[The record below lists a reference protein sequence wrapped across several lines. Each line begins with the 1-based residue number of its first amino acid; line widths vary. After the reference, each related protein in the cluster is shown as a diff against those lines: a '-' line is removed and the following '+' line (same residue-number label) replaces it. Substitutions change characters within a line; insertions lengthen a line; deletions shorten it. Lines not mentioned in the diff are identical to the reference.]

1 MGYRYD
7 IAIRSTHKYAVR
19 ASGDVTRVID
29 LPDGGLALL
38 VIDGQGSGPAAR
50 LVARDVAGRL
60 TALLEAGAS
69 SEVAALAANQA
80 LASHRAGQ
88 VSVSF
93 DIVRAGSDGSF
104 DVARFSTNHCYR
116 FDGAE
121 WCLLGG
127 PAGPAGRSTSSTPD
141 LHRCSASEAEMIL
154 VATDGIGNAGSVL
167 VDALENVRDL
177 REPGD
182 LATTVFAAA
191 LAWYN
196 ARPKDDLTL
205 AILTRREIQAD
216 QRFESFD
223 FSRDVR

>member
-19 ASGDVTRVID
+19 ASGDVARVID

-50 LVARDVAGRL
+50 LVARDVADRL
-60 TALLEAGAS
+60 TALLGAGTS
-69 SEVAALAANQA
+69 VEVAALAANQA

-93 DIVRAGSDGSF
+93 DIVRASSDGAF
-104 DVARFSTNHCYR
+104 DVASFSTNHCYC
-116 FDGAE
+116 FNGSD
-121 WCLLGG
+121 WSLLGG
-127 PAGPAGRSTSSTPD
+127 TAGPAGRSTSSTPD
-141 LHRCSASEAEMIL
+141 LYRCSAIEAEMIL
-154 VATDGIGNAGSVL
+154 VATDGIANAGSVL
-167 VDALENVRDL
+167 VDALNEARETRD
-177 REPGD
+177 PGD
-182 LATTVFAAA
+182 LATTIFAAA
-191 LAWYN
+191 HGWYN

-205 AILTRREIQAD
+205 AILSRREIQAD